1 MRTNMLIGVAALV
14 GAAVPAIAQYYPE
27 PRRPAQGGLLSG
39 IVNAY
44 QYGRYPH
51 GNYGYDSYGR
61 QGRQIDQCARAV
73 EARLNGYGYNW
84 YQGNNYR
91 RYRQGGRVEGITRID
106 RRNNGGLK
114 VWGVASSGY
123 GGYDGYGRRG
133 YGSYGYGA
141 GADLRWDCKVSRNGR
156 VSDIDINRRQYNWRG
171 Y

>member
-1 MRTNMLIGVAALV
+1 MSRKMLIGAAALV
-14 GAAVPAIAQYYPE
+14 GATVPAIAQYYPP
-27 PRRPAQGGLLSG
+27 PRQPAPGGIIG
-39 IVNAY
+39 AIVNQY
-44 QYGRYPH
+44 QYGRYPY
-51 GNYGYDSYGR
+51 GNYGYNNYGR
-61 QGRQIDQCARAV
+61 QARQIDQCARAV
-73 EARLNGYGYNW
+73 EARLNGYRYNW
-84 YQGNNYR
+84 YQGNNYN

-123 GGYDGYGRRG
+123 GGYQGWNRPGYGT
-133 YGSYGYGA
+133 YGYHA